1 MRASVAGL
9 ALAVLAIG
17 SAHAQYMISAHSGV
31 VQYVEG
37 SAYLNDNQIE
47 PRAGEFPSI
56 KENQVFRTTEGMA
69 EVLLTPGVF
78 LRMGENS
85 SIRMVST
92 KLDDTRVEVLKGS
105 AMVEVDDLAKD
116 NAVMLLYKGNEML
129 LVKHGLFR
137 VDAEQGLLKV
147 YDGEAIVKGE
157 SGQLTLHKGKET
169 ALNGVLMAE
178 NFDAK
183 ADDELYRWSDRRSGY
198 LAKANVSS
206 ANSLIGGSSGSTF
219 GGFSALGGGCGGAF
233 GNGFGSGLGY
243 GLGNG
248 VGYGYSPWQFNPMFG
263 MYTFVPCNGFAYSP
277 FGYGFYSPY
286 TVWQAPYYGG
296 GAIGGGGGIKRPAS
310 PVKTGTGTGK
320 HTDFVASRGSSPS
333 YRSPSS
339 GGSSGGGVARAGG
352 YSSGTGSVSV
362 GSVSAGSSAGHGGG
376 TAGGHR

>member
-9 ALAVLAIG
+9 ALGIIAVS

-31 VQYVEG
+31 VQHVEG
-37 SAYLNDNQIE
+37 TAYLNDNQVE
-47 PRAGEFPSI
+47 PRSGEFPSI

-78 LRMGENS
+78 LRLGENS

-92 KLDDTRVEVLKGS
+92 KLDDTRVEVFKGS
-105 AMVEVDDLAKD
+105 AMVECEDLAKD
-116 NAVMLLYKGNEML
+116 NAIMLLYKGNEML

-137 VDAEQGLLKV
+137 VDADQGLFKV

-178 NFDAK
+178 SFDAK
-183 ADDELYRWSDRRSGY
+183 ADDDLYRWSDRRSGY

-206 ANSLIGGSSGSTF
+206 ANSLIGGSSGSSF
-219 GGFSALGGGCGGAF
+219 GGFSALGGPCGGAF
-233 GNGFGSGLGY
+233 GNGFGSLGY
-243 GLGNG
+243 G

-263 MYTFVPCNGFAYSP
+263 MYTYVPCSGSAYSP

-286 TVWQAPYYGG
+286 TVWQAPVYYGG
-296 GAIGGGGGIKRPAS
+296 GGGGGGVNRAPNPS
-310 PVKTGTGTGK
+310 RTGTGTGK
-320 HTDFVASRGSSPS
+320 HTPYIPARGASAS
-333 YRSPSS
+333 YRAPSS
-339 GGSSGGGVARAGG
+339 GGGSYSGGGGVARG
-352 YSSGTGSVSV
+352 GSVSSAP
-362 GSVSAGSSAGHGGG
+362 SVSVSSGGGHAASSGGGSGGHG
-376 TAGGHR
+376 H

>member
-9 ALAVLAIG
+9 ALAVLAVS

-56 KENQVFRTTEGMA
+56 KENQVFRTAEGMA

-137 VDAEQGLLKV
+137 VDADQGLLKV
-147 YDGEAIVKGE
+147 FDGEAIVKGE

-206 ANSLIGGSSGSTF
+206 ANSLVGGSSGSGF

-233 GNGFGSGLGY
+233 GNGFGTGLGY
-243 GLGNG
+243 GQGF
-248 VGYGYSPWQFNPMFG
+248 GYSPWQFNPMFG

-296 GAIGGGGGIKRPAS
+296 GGALGGGGGIKRPTN
-310 PVKTGTGTGK
+310 PVRTGTGTGK
-320 HTDFVASRGSSPS
+320 HTAFVASRGSSAS
-333 YRSPSS
+333 YHSSSS
-339 GGSSGGGVARAGG
+339 GSSSGGGMARGGG
-352 YSSGTGSVSV
+352 YSSGTSSVSTGSV
-362 GSVSAGSSAGHGGG
+362 SAGHGGG
-376 TAGGHR
+376 TAGGGHR